1 MSDTS
6 EATENSVPQT
16 SEDVEAL
23 YNSVMEPNVE
33 PSEPTE
39 GESEQNSEEPSEA
52 GVNEQAES
60 VEELFTLKH
69 KDFEDG
75 ERQFSRDKVTEYAQ
89 KGFDYELKM
98 HQLKSERAAF
108 EEKMHELEDSQK
120 KFSEKKEYWESID
133 KYMMEN
139 PEFAETVKQAWDNRL
154 GEQSQTRMSPEYQT
168 LQDTIQQ
175 LQERLNAQD
184 TERQEH
190 SQKKAEES
198 LVQAKV
204 DYKKDHPDFDW
215 DAKDE
220 FGQTLQEKIEKHAVD
235 NGIRSYKLA
244 ANSYLFDQHMKRT
257 EMKAKEVAAKE
268 LIEKKKQGLGPI
280 TDRSIRQTKQ
290 ARALG
295 SMSYQDLASEA
306 LQELGIND

>member
-6 EATENSVPQT
+6 ESAENSVPQT

-52 GVNEQAES
+52 GVNEQADS

-98 HQLKSERAAF
+98 HQLKTERAAF
-108 EEKMHELEDSQK
+108 EEKMQELEESQK

-133 KYMMEN
+133 KYMMEMEAYEALDEKERKGLPAPVLRRIVCGDSTIEGIRN
-139 PEFAETVKQAWDNRL
+139 ILRKDGGSSKVVCMWDELSGWL
-154 GEQSQTRMSPEYQT
+154 GSFDMYRKTGSVSRDRAAFMELYEGGPKYCDRQSAGFIYVQNWSACICGTIVPKLM
-168 LQDTIQQ
+168 QDFF
-175 LQERLNAQD
+175 
-184 TERQEH
+184 
-190 SQKKAEES
+190 
-198 LVQAKV
+198 V
-204 DYKKDHPDFDW
+204 DY
-215 DAKDE
+215 
-220 FGQTLQEKIEKHAVD
+220 
-235 NGIRSYKLA
+235 
-244 ANSYLFDQHMKRT
+244 
-257 EMKAKEVAAKE
+257 
-268 LIEKKKQGLGPI
+268 
-280 TDRSIRQTKQ
+280 
-290 ARALG
+290 
-295 SMSYQDLASEA
+295 
-306 LQELGIND
+306 